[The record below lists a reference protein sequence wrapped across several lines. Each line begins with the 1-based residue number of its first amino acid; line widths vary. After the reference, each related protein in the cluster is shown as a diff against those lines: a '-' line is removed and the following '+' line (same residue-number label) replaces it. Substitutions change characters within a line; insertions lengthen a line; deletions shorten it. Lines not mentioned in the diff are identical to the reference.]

1 MQTIE
6 DLKQYT
12 FKALLENSIKKFEK
26 EKALSL
32 VDGEPISYRE
42 LYEKSLVI
50 SNLLKNSGLKKGE
63 RLLFIVQACHS
74 GALCILEL

>member
-42 LYEKSLVI
+42 V
-50 SNLLKNSGLKKGE
+50 NLFRIENCMKN
-63 RLLFIVQACHS
+63 H
-74 GALCILEL
+74 